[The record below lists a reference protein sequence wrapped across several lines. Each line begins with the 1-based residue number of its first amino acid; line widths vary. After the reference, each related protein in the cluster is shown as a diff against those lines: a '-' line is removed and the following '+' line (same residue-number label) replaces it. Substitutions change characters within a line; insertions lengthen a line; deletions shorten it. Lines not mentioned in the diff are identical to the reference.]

1 MGTQCYVFFT
11 QFFEDG
17 GGSILL
23 IIHVLDMV
31 LVSLSRARGKS
42 TVELISNTNW
52 TNSFW
57 SGCESES
64 VFQLTY
70 IYFFAVDLANFYCMD
85 VCISKQSSLTHFA
98 GRFVPK
104 GRMNMNFSIF
114 TSEMTLYCSTEA
126 QSVICRH
133 YLHALNVT

>member
-42 TVELISNTNW
+42 IVELISNTNW

-64 VFQLTY
+64 VFQLMY
-70 IYFFAVDLANFYCMD
+70 IYFLQWILQ
-85 VCISKQSSLTHFA
+85 ISIVWMFVLQSSH
-98 GRFVPK
+98 
-104 GRMNMNFSIF
+104 
-114 TSEMTLYCSTEA
+114 
-126 QSVICRH
+126 H
-133 YLHALNVT
+133 